1 MMRWWSQLLNAGRNA
16 YRMIGD
22 PTEGA
27 MLVAAMK
34 AWDGVGRA
42 AACLPAPAMRS
53 PLIQRLK
60 RMTTVHEITWIK
72 EEGPSPFHDQS
83 KLGAHAITVKGAPD
97 LVLRAVH
104 RLPDD
109 R

>member
-1 MMRWWSQLLNAGRNA
+1 
-16 YRMIGD
+16 MIGD

-34 AWDGVGRA
+34 AWKELGELSQAYPRTKEIPFDSA
-42 AACLPAPAMRS
+42 
-53 PLIQRLK
+53 LK

-83 KLGAHAITVKGAPD
+83 KLGHHAVTIKGAPD
-97 LVLRAVH
+97 LVLQ
-104 RLPDD
+104 LCTDYQTIDD
-109 R
+109 QVRPLTEEMRREHPGSQ